1 MCEKTKGSK
10 CKRIINTTTIQ
21 AEKRDIQLILDIKNK
36 KKHKHMMTTIIF
48 LGNKYKILGLV
59 PIKLK
64 REQVTQTQ
72 IPR

>member
-21 AEKRDIQLILDIKNK
+21 AEKRDIQLILDIKNQ